1 MKGAKMLN
9 KIHLFVQIR
18 KFYKLFGTEVGSS
31 FINKLSDVT
40 TDNVYDVLFDIN
52 EIREVC
58 EDPWLDKLQ
67 NQIMHFC
74 SRLPKIKH
82 DYTAVIFVLLAV
94 ASVVGGC
101 IIGVELNKC
110 MEAKPVVSEQPH
122 TRYTAYGRYYTDG
135 TVITNDGN
143 EWSYSTDVVS
153 DKTPYDNMPVWIGF
167 DDNGTGDITDDIVLG
182 LVYDRNTAI
191 YDALETALSDEF
203 ELERD
208 GNNIRIGGIK

>member
-1 MKGAKMLN
+1 MLT
-9 KIHLFVQIR
+9 KIRLFVQIR
-18 KFYKLFGTEVGSS
+18 KFYKLFGAEVGSS

-52 EIREVC
+52 EIRGVC
-58 EDPWLDKLQ
+58 EDAWLDKLQ
-67 NQIMHFC
+67 NQILHFC
-74 SRLPKIKH
+74 SKLPKIQTPKEY
-82 DYTAVIFVLLAV
+82 DYTAIFVLLAV
-94 ASVVGGC
+94 ATLVGGF
-101 IIGVELNKC
+101 IFGIEAHKDIDVEP
-110 MEAKPVVSEQPH
+110 EVEH

-143 EWSYSTDVVS
+143 EWSYSTDSIS

-167 DDNGTGDITDDIVLG
+167 DDNGTPTNIADDVILG

-191 YDALETALSDEF
+191 YDALETTLDDKF

-208 GNNIRIGGIK
+208 GNNIHIGGIK